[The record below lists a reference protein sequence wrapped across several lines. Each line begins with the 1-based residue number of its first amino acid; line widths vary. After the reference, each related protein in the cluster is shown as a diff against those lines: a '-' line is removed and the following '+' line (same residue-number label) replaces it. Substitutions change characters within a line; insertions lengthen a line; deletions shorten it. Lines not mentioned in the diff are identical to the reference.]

1 MLKQWRNENLG
12 VIYFFVPNAKNN
24 EILTTDGVLIPYAD
38 FKKMTSESYASKK
51 NTNGGYD
58 YELYNRLCP
67 DMGEPDSNIVE
78 YAEDVLY
85 MINLLID
92 NK

>member
-1 MLKQWRNENLG
+1 MTNKDELIYKLEAVIEYLKN
-12 VIYFFVPNAKNN
+12 
-24 EILTTDGVLIPYAD
+24 
-38 FKKMTSESYASKK
+38 
-51 NTNGGYD
+51 NGGYD

-67 DMGEPDSNIVE
+67 GMGEHDSNIVE
-78 YAEDVLY
+78 YKEDVLY

>member
-1 MLKQWRNENLG
+1 
-12 VIYFFVPNAKNN
+12 
-24 EILTTDGVLIPYAD
+24 
-38 FKKMTSESYASKK
+38 
-51 NTNGGYD
+51 
-58 YELYNRLCP
+58 
-67 DMGEPDSNIVE
+67 MGEPDSNIVE

>member
-1 MLKQWRNENLG
+1 MIN
-12 VIYFFVPNAKNN
+12 NN
-24 EILTTDGVLIPYAD
+24 EIIYKMETIIEYLKNNDGY
-38 FKKMTSESYASKK
+38 
-51 NTNGGYD
+51 N

-67 DMGEPDSNIVE
+67 GIGRPDSNIVE

-85 MINLLID
+85 MINLLIS

>member
-1 MLKQWRNENLG
+1 MIN
-12 VIYFFVPNAKNN
+12 NN
-24 EILTTDGVLIPYAD
+24 EITYKMEAIIEYLKNNDGY
-38 FKKMTSESYASKK
+38 
-51 NTNGGYD
+51 N

-67 DMGEPDSNIVE
+67 GIGEPDSNIVE

-85 MINLLID
+85 MINLLIS